1 MDYNETNL
9 FWSPFGF
16 EMKSG
21 QLETVKA
28 TVDKVHID
36 GVRKTKEDILVNAVN
51 QMFEVNDFTS
61 VLLKSKETK
70 SILSGL
76 GCFKKV
82 DILID
87 TSQGPGASPDGL
99 EVTFLVTEYD
109 KPMGSINTVVGDNE
123 GSVVIGGHLPNLKGR
138 GESLSL
144 EYSHGTKKSSA
155 FNVTFLKPLHNKS
168 KASWNASVFQGLAD
182 FPSSGYKELNRGAI
196 LNFDFNSVPLVR
208 HTVSW
213 EGVWRNLR
221 CINRSTAFAVREHS
235 GHSLKSSLK
244 HALVAD
250 TRDSNVFPTEGVL
263 FRVIQEYA
271 GFGGGN
277 IGFLKHDAEF
287 QLNIPL
293 FADAVFQA
301 GAIAGH
307 LQSLPNGKTY
317 ALQDRHFLGGPVN
330 VRGFEMRGV
339 GPHSDGN
346 SIGAETYWAV
356 GAHLFAPLPF
366 LRGKG
371 GLSERFR
378 SHFFA
383 TAGNIGNFKLGSSL
397 KENMGIL
404 AENFRLSYGIGIAL
418 KLAEV
423 ARVELNYCWPRR
435 VMKGDRPNPGL
446 QFGIGLHFL

>member
-1 MDYNETNL
+1 
-9 FWSPFGF
+9 
-16 EMKSG
+16 
-21 QLETVKA
+21 
-28 TVDKVHID
+28 
-36 GVRKTKEDILVNAVN
+36 
-51 QMFEVNDFTS
+51 
-61 VLLKSKETK
+61 
-70 SILSGL
+70 
-76 GCFKKV
+76 
-82 DILID
+82 
-87 TSQGPGASPDGL
+87 
-99 EVTFLVTEYD
+99 
-109 KPMGSINTVVGDNE
+109 MGSINTVVGDNE

-196 LNFDFNSVPLVR
+196 LNFDSNSVPLVR

-271 GFGGGN
+271 GFAGGN

-293 FADAVFQA
+293 FADAVGLCF
-301 GAIAGH
+301 
-307 LQSLPNGKTY
+307 S
-317 ALQDRHFLGGPVN
+317 RFSFLSQIRFV
-330 VRGFEMRGV
+330 
-339 GPHSDGN
+339 
-346 SIGAETYWAV
+346 
-356 GAHLFAPLPF
+356 F
-366 LRGKG
+366 L
-371 GLSERFR
+371 
-378 SHFFA
+378 
-383 TAGNIGNFKLGSSL
+383 
-397 KENMGIL
+397 
-404 AENFRLSYGIGIAL
+404 
-418 KLAEV
+418 
-423 ARVELNYCWPRR
+423 
-435 VMKGDRPNPGL
+435 
-446 QFGIGLHFL
+446 